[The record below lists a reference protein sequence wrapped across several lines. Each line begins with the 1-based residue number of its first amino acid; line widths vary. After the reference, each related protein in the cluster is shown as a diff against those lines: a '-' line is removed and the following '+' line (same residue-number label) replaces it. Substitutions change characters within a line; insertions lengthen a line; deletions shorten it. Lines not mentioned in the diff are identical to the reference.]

1 LNFTCQFCKK
11 SYTKESTLLSHLC
24 EPKRRHNQQ
33 NEQGVQIGFNA
44 YLRFYEKTQ
53 GSAKFKAY
61 SDFCNSNFYIAFV
74 RYGRYLVD
82 LRAINVVSFTDWLLS
97 NNHKLDHWTKEK
109 LYNTWLLEYLK
120 REPAQDAMERA
131 LKEMQEY
138 ADSNEKLENN
148 FNNYFKLGAF
158 NLICHHISTGRI
170 SPWVI
175 YNCDSGIRW
184 LNDINQ
190 EQLNIIMPCID
201 PDHWSKRF
209 KDFVAD
215 AEWCKLI
222 LKEAGL

>member
-1 LNFTCQFCKK
+1 MNFTCQFCKK

-61 SDFCNSNFYIAFV
+61 YDFCNSNFYIAFV

-138 ADSNEKLENN
+138 ADSNEKLEKN
-148 FNNYFKLGAF
+148 FSNYFKLGAS